1 MSDYN
6 EEIVRRFYEQQ
17 GYLVRS
23 NTPYRVAVGGGAGWS
38 DIDLIIWHPKTD
50 HAAAVEVKGWH
61 TDAVTPGQ
69 LNAFPGFFHFT
80 RPEATAAVHDVIG
93 QRPFHRVLV
102 VGRIAHA
109 THAEVLARAADEGV
123 GQLLEFAEVLAGLIA
138 GTDAN
143 RSADSAPEHMIRV
156 LRAYGFLTSPNAMV
170 QAGPAKG

>member
-6 EEIVRRFYEQQ
+6 EEIVRRLHEKQ

-23 NTPYRVAVGGGAGWS
+23 NTPYRVAINGGAGWS
-38 DIDLIIWHPKTD
+38 DIDLVIWHPKTD

-93 QRPFHRVLV
+93 QRPFHRVPV

-109 THAEVLARAADEGV
+109 THAEVLARAADEGGRTAAGV
-123 GQLLEFAEVLAGLIA
+123 AEVLAGLIA

-156 LRAYGFLTSPNAMV
+156 LRAYGFLTSPER
-170 QAGPAKG
+170 